1 LAPIDIVHTLRPVES
16 TEPTDLKRAAARGVA
31 WKISAE
37 VVTQVTRLVLLLI
50 LARLL
55 VPAEFGLASIV
66 LAFALFVQL
75 FADLGLGAALI
86 QAPRLTEVDR
96 STVFWTSLPLGLGW
110 TVLGIGLSWPLASI
124 YGEPSLQPLFAA
136 FSICFLL
143 ASLTSV
149 PNALLIREM
158 HFRALEIR
166 VIAGTLCGASIA
178 VALAFGGFGAWAI
191 VGGEIANR
199 AVSLVTI
206 WVQSRW
212 RPKLV
217 FSRRKLR
224 EQFAYGGTLF
234 GAYLLL
240 QFAQTLQSLMVGRFL
255 GATALGRL
263 TVSQTLVYLPFNR
276 VAGPIQEVM
285 FPAFSRMQDEPA
297 RIMRA
302 LNRINQVIAS
312 IAFPTLAGL
321 AILAPEFT
329 AVVLGPKWTGTEDV
343 IRVLAIAG
351 MALALQRVNFSVLSA
366 RGYTGLIMWVGAGA
380 LGSTAV
386 AILVSYPYGLVATVG
401 ALAAQTLVLQA
412 VIMTVTAGALDA
424 RFRDLARPLARI
436 AAATAVMA
444 AGVFLVVE
452 ALREVGVGNAGILLA
467 GIGTGAA
474 VFVPLLLVLEPQLIG
489 ELRGFVRHG
498 RHAADAREQVSSTK
512 GGRLAP
518 ERPASR

>member
-1 LAPIDIVHTLRPVES
+1 VES
-16 TEPTDLKRAAARGVA
+16 AEPTDLKRAAARGVA
-31 WKISAE
+31 WKVSAE
-37 VVTQVTRLVLLLI
+37 VVTQITRLVLLLV

-86 QAPRLTEVDR
+86 QAPKLTEVDR

-110 TVLGIGLSWPLASI
+110 TALGIGLSWPLASF

-136 FSICFLL
+136 FSISFLL

-166 VIAGTLCGASIA
+166 VIAGTLVGAALA
-178 VALAFGGFGAWAI
+178 VALALGGFGAWAI

-199 AVSLVTI
+199 TVSLVTI
-206 WVQSRW
+206 WAQSRW

-297 RIMRA
+297 RIMGA

-329 AVVLGPKWTGTEDV
+329 AVVLGSKWASTDEV
-343 IRVLAIAG
+343 IRVLSIAG

-366 RGYTGLIMWVGAGA
+366 RGYSRLIMWVGAGA
-380 LGSTAV
+380 LVSTAI
-386 AILVSYPYGLVATVG
+386 AILAAYPYGLLATVG

-412 VIMTVTAGALDA
+412 VIMSVTAGALDA
-424 RFRDLARPLARI
+424 RFRDLVRPLARI
-436 AAATAVMA
+436 AVATVVMA
-444 AGVFLVVE
+444 AGVVLVVE
-452 ALREVGVGNAGILLA
+452 ALREVGVGNAGILV
-467 GIGTGAA
+467 GGTITGAV
-474 VFVPLLLVLEPQLIG
+474 VFVPLLWRLESDLIG
-489 ELRGFVRHG
+489 ELRGFA
-498 RHAADAREQVSSTK
+498 RHARQPTDTPQRAGSAKSS
-512 GGRLAP
+512 GLAL
-518 ERPASR
+518 ERNASS

>member
-1 LAPIDIVHTLRPVES
+1 VES
-16 TEPTDLKRAAARGVA
+16 AEPTDLKRAAARGVA
-31 WKISAE
+31 WKVSAE
-37 VVTQVTRLVLLLI
+37 VVTQLTRLVLLLV

-75 FADLGLGAALI
+75 FAYLGLGAALI
-86 QAPRLTEVDR
+86 QAPKLTEIDR

-110 TVLGIGLSWPLASI
+110 TALGIGLSWPLASF

-136 FSICFLL
+136 FSITFLL

-166 VIAGTLCGASIA
+166 VIAGTLVGASLA
-178 VALAFGGFGAWAI
+178 AALAIGGFGAWAI

-199 AVSLVTI
+199 TVSLVTI
-206 WVQSRW
+206 WAQSRW

-285 FPAFSRMQDEPA
+285 FPAFSRMQHEPA
-297 RIMRA
+297 RIMGA

-329 AVVLGPKWTGTEDV
+329 AVVLGSKWASTDEV

-351 MALALQRVNFSVLSA
+351 MALALQRVNYSVLSA
-366 RGYTGLIMWVGAGA
+366 RGYSRLIMWVGAGA
-380 LGSTAV
+380 LASTAV
-386 AILVSYPYGLVATVG
+386 AILVAYPFGLLATVG
-401 ALAAQTLVLQA
+401 ALAVQTLVLQA
-412 VIMTVTAGALDA
+412 VLMTVTASALDA

-436 AAATAVMA
+436 AAATVVMG
-444 AGVFLVVE
+444 AGVVLVVE
-452 ALREVGVGNAGILLA
+452 ALREIGVGNAGILVGGTIA
-467 GIGTGAA
+467 GA
-474 VFVPLLLVLEPQLIG
+474 VVFIPLLWRLEPDLIR
-489 ELRGFVRHG
+489 ELRGFA
-498 RHAADAREQVSSTK
+498 RHARQPADTRERAGSAKSSGLT
-512 GGRLAP
+512 L
-518 ERPASR
+518 ERNASS